1 MRYSKSVN
9 KKLLI
14 VAIVIGLALT
24 AGIVYVLI
32 NKMNSQTVN
41 VDESPSAATE
51 APSETGEV
59 APEDTVTQP
68 QPGAYKD
75 YSATAVTE
83 TKGVKILFF
92 HAPWCPQCRQLDAEI
107 KAGQIPENVTIFKV
121 NYDTAQDLRQKY
133 GVTLQT
139 TLVKVDDN
147 GNLVKKHVAYDDPTL
162 AALIKQML

>member
-1 MRYSKSVN
+1 MN

-14 VAIVIGLALT
+14 VAVVVGVLLA
-24 AGIVYVLI
+24 AGIIFVVA
-32 NKMNSQTVN
+32 NKMGGQRAETQSQEVTTPQA
-41 VDESPSAATE
+41 SSGAQ
-51 APSETGEV
+51 EV
-59 APEDTVTQP
+59 APEDTVVQP

-75 YSATAVTE
+75 YDAAVVSE

-92 HAPWCPQCRQLDAEI
+92 HAQWCPQCRQLDAEI

-121 NYDTAQDLRQKY
+121 NYDAAQELRQKY

-139 TLVKVDDN
+139 TLVTIDDD
-147 GNLVKKHVAYDDPTL
+147 GKLVKKHVAYDEPTL